1 MSIENCGCE
10 DILNNNCAESPID
23 IETVVCSSNEKCLST
38 NWTKC
43 ILYDG
48 VTLGCSSTIGSVNG
62 FTFTGTAGDTG
73 VYTTTG
79 LATTGGTGTGATFNV
94 TGNALDTT
102 YAVVVNNAGTGYKV
116 GDVLTIAGTLIQ
128 GSFTSPANDVTITIT
143 TLSNT
148 SVVTSPLITKNQTLS
163 TILANLNARICTL
176 TPEGLDYSGF
186 NYSCL
191 RVGGNLESV
200 GTVITTAQQ
209 FTESTASALCSLNT
223 RLKVLETPT
232 VTAGCITSL
241 TGGET
246 LLEVLNAIITEV
258 CEVKTFLDLP
268 ITTTANCFTTVPNS
282 SVDLSAWLQWIVD
295 NTCTIKSTLEA
306 SITAQTTRINNI
318 NTYLHGTDNPA
329 YPITYDTSCYGGSA
343 TANVHTTLTS
353 LIAEVC
359 SINTSLGG
367 VPDLGAIVLDW
378 ATCFSGAPYTYS
390 SAAQTLQTQLE
401 RILNVISRE
410 KITFSGDFTVTPSAC
425 GKSVSLAVSSSFSCS
440 LLASCSISNLA
451 DVDITGVTL
460 GKTLSWDGTKFITI
474 TPDTFNNIGVVNQAG
489 AYAAAPL
496 GFYHQA
502 VDPSSYPKVYNTGF
516 VEKQWAQVT
525 NLAADYS
532 SIIPG
537 VVMYV
542 KKTWDGHLL
551 FKGLVQTV
559 SVPVNSGI
567 NIPGGV
573 TVGTLPA
580 GYFPSS
586 IVNIET
592 VVVYISNTP
601 SNESIILPCTI
612 TISTAGLMTMR
623 CNPSETSATTLLTH
637 IADVAQLDNPNY
649 EHQIIFNG
657 KAIYQ

>member
-10 DILNNNCAESPID
+10 DILNNNCTDSPIE
-23 IETVVCSSNEKCLST
+23 ITTVTCSSNVICKST

-43 ILYDG
+43 IIYEG
-48 VTLGCSSTIGSVNG
+48 STLGCSSLVGEIDE
-62 FTFTGTAGDTG
+62 FTFDGVAGDTG
-73 VYTTTG
+73 VYTITG
-79 LATTGGTGTGATFNV
+79 LLATGGTGTGATFTV
-94 TGNALDTT
+94 TGNALNTT
-102 YAVVVNNAGTGYKV
+102 YAVTMTSPGEGYKV
-116 GDVLTIAGTLIQ
+116 GDILTILGTSIQ
-128 GSFTSPANDVTITIT
+128 GSFTTPANDITIEVT
-143 TLSNT
+143 VLTNT
-148 SVVTSPLITKNQTLS
+148 ETVTSPLITNGQTLS
-163 TILANLNARICTL
+163 TIISNLNDRICAL
-176 TPEGLDYSGF
+176 TPEGVDYGFF

-200 GTVITTAQQ
+200 GTAIVTVKD
-209 FTESTASALCSLNT
+209 FVESSTVALCSLNT
-223 RLKVLETPT
+223 RLKAIEVPT

-241 TGGET
+241 TGGQT
-246 LLEVLNAIITEV
+246 LNQVLNAIIAEV
-258 CEVKTFLDLP
+258 CTVKTFLDLP
-268 ITTTANCFTTVPNS
+268 ITTTANCFNTVPNS

-295 NTCTIKSTLEA
+295 NTCTIKTALEA
-306 SITAQTTRINNI
+306 SIATQTTRINNI
-318 NTYLHGTDNPA
+318 NTYLHGTNNPT
-329 YPITYDTSCYGGSA
+329 YPITYDLSCLSASA
-343 TANVHTTLTS
+343 TANVHTTLTE
-353 LIAEVC
+353 LISKLCDVID
-359 SINTSLGG
+359 SMGG
-367 VPDLGAIVLDW
+367 IPDLSEIVLTW
-378 ATCFSGAPYTYS
+378 ATCFSGAPYTYNNT
-390 SAAQTLQTQLE
+390 AQTLQTQLD

-410 KITFSGDFTVTPSAC
+410 KISFSGDFTVTETAC
-425 GKSVSLAVSSSFSCS
+425 GKEVSLAGSSSFACS
-440 LLASCSISNLA
+440 LLASCSIGNLG

-460 GKTLSWDGTKFITI
+460 GKILSWDGSKFITI
-474 TPDTFNNIGVVNQAG
+474 VPDTFNNIGVVNQAG
-489 AYAAAPL
+489 SYAAAPL

-532 SIIPG
+532 SAIPG

-542 KKTWDGHLL
+542 KKTWEGHLL

-586 IVNIET
+586 TVNIET

-637 IADVAQLDNPNY
+637 IADVAQLDNPNFV
-649 EHQIIFNG
+649 HQIIFNG

>member
-10 DILNNNCAESPID
+10 DILNNNCAEDPIV
-23 IETVVCSSNEKCLST
+23 IETVICSSNEKCLST

-48 VTLGCSSTIGSVNG
+48 VALGCTLVGKVNG
-62 FTFTGTAGDTG
+62 FTFTGTAGDAG

-79 LATTGGTGTGATFNV
+79 VAATGGTGTGATFNV
-94 TGNALDTT
+94 TGNALNTT
-102 YAVVVNNAGTGYKV
+102 YAVVVNNTGTGYKV
-116 GDVLTIAGTLIQ
+116 GDVLTIAGNLIQ
-128 GSFTSPANDVTITIT
+128 SGFTNPANNVTITIT
-143 TLSNT
+143 TLTDT
-148 SVVTSPLITKNQTLS
+148 SVIPLISKNQTLS

-176 TPEGLDYSGF
+176 TPEGLNYSGF

-209 FTESTASALCSLNT
+209 FTESTSSALCSLNT
-223 RLKVLETPT
+223 RLKVVEIPT

-241 TGGET
+241 TGGQT
-246 LLEVLNAIITEV
+246 LNQVLNAIIAEV
-258 CEVKTFLDLP
+258 CEVKTYLDLP

-306 SITAQTTRINNI
+306 SIAAQTTRINNI
-318 NTYLHGTDNPA
+318 NTYLHGTNNPT

-410 KITFSGDFTVTPSAC
+410 KISFSGDFTVTPSAC
-425 GKSVSLAVSSSFSCS
+425 GKTVSLAASSSFSCS
-440 LLASCSISNLA
+440 LLASCSIGNLA

-502 VDPSSYPKVYNTGF
+502 VNPSVYPKVYNTGF
-516 VEKQWAQVT
+516 VEKQWTQVT
-525 NLAADYS
+525 NLSADYS
-532 SIIPG
+532 SVAPG
-537 VVMYV
+537 AAMYV

-551 FKGLVQTV
+551 FKGFLQTV
-559 SVPVNSGI
+559 PIPSTSGVNVI
-567 NIPGGV
+567 GGMFL
-573 TVGTLPA
+573 GTLPV

-586 IVNIET
+586 SVNIET
-592 VVVYISNTP
+592 SVIYASNSL
-601 SNESIILPCTI
+601 SNPVIVLPCIITI
-612 TISTAGLMTMR
+612 TSSGAMTMY
-623 CNPSETSATTLLTH
+623 CNPSDDTVALLAF
-637 IADVAQLDNPNY
+637 IANITELNNPNY
-649 EHQIIFNG
+649 EHQVLFNG

>member
-10 DILNNNCAESPID
+10 DILNNNCTDSPIE
-23 IETVVCSSNEKCLST
+23 ISTVVCSTNEKCIST

-43 ILYDG
+43 IIYDG
-48 VTLGCSSTIGSVNG
+48 VTLGCPSTIGSVNG
-62 FTFTGTAGDTG
+62 FTFTGVANDPG

-79 LATTGGTGTGATFNV
+79 LAATGGSGTGATFNV
-94 TGNALDTT
+94 TGNALNTT

-116 GDVLTIAGTLIQ
+116 GDVLTIAGNLIQ
-128 GSFTSPANDVTITIT
+128 SGFTNPANNVTITIT

-176 TPEGLDYSGF
+176 TPQGLNYSGF

-191 RVGGNLESV
+191 RVGGNLESI

-209 FTESTASALCSLNT
+209 FTESASSALCSLNT
-223 RLKVLETPT
+223 RLKVVEIPT

-241 TGGET
+241 TGGQT
-246 LLEVLNAIITEV
+246 LNQVLNAIIAEV
-258 CEVKTFLDLP
+258 CTVKTYLDLP

-295 NTCTIKSTLEA
+295 NTCTIKSALEA
-306 SITAQTTRINNI
+306 SIAVQTTRINNI
-318 NTYLHGTDNPA
+318 NTYLHGTNNPA
-329 YPITYDTSCYGGSA
+329 YPITYNTSCYGGSA

-353 LIAEVC
+353 LIAQVC

-367 VPDLGAIVLDW
+367 IPNLGSIVLNW
-378 ATCFSGAPYTYS
+378 ATCFSGAPYTYNNTG
-390 SAAQTLQTQLE
+390 QTLQTQLD

-410 KITFSGDFTVTPSAC
+410 KISFSGAFTVVETAC
-425 GKSVSLAVSSSFSCS
+425 GKQVSLTGTSSFNCS
-440 LLASCSISNLA
+440 LLASCSIDNLG

-460 GKTLSWDGTKFITI
+460 GKILSWDGSKFITI

-489 AYAAAPL
+489 AYAAVPL

-502 VDPSSYPKVYNTGF
+502 VNPSSFPKVYNTGF

-525 NLAADYS
+525 NLTTDYS
-532 SIIPG
+532 SVAPG
-537 VVMYV
+537 VSMFV

-551 FKGLVQTV
+551 FKGIIQTIPIP
-559 SVPVNSGI
+559 SNSGI
-567 NIPGGV
+567 NVYGGV
-573 TVGTLPA
+573 IIGTLPV
-580 GYFPSS
+580 GYFPSTTL
-586 IVNIET
+586 NIET
-592 VVVYISNTP
+592 TVVYITNTI
-601 SNESIILPCTI
+601 SDASVILPCTI
-612 TISTAGLMTMR
+612 TISTSGVMTMT
-623 CNPSETSATTLLTH
+623 CNPSEDSTALLAY
-637 IADVAQLDNPNY
+637 IASVSQLNNPNFV
-649 EHQIIFNG
+649 HQIIFNG